1 VEEQAGGFAALL
13 RGGPTNRTGEVGAIV
28 DSVRQGM
35 FRLVISQIPVAE
47 PGPVLRIT
55 LRSWIAS
62 VETAALDWLEHRGVD
77 RAELKRLLVAQPAA
91 LGKGVVRQGPRVAGT
106 T

>member
-35 FRLVISQIPVAE
+35 FRLVIS
-47 PGPVLRIT
+47 
-55 LRSWIAS
+55 
-62 VETAALDWLEHRGVD
+62 
-77 RAELKRLLVAQPAA
+77 
-91 LGKGVVRQGPRVAGT
+91 
-106 T
+106 